1 MKEQSQSLPQPPESS
16 QSKPPVP
23 QTGPSVDVNHQPVSE
38 NNNSANL
45 FEDHILKEK
54 KDAK

>member
-1 MKEQSQSLPQPPESS
+1 MKQ
-16 QSKPPVP
+16 QSKPVP
-23 QTGPSVDVNHQPVSE
+23 QPLKSGKSQPTVPAGPSVDANHQPVSE
-38 NNNSANL
+38 NDSSANL